1 MSNTNEQ
8 TPKGTQEEK
17 EIVDPTLT
25 KKDLEGEEDEQEF
38 NPDGSPKIKEE
49 KKEEKKEEEIS
60 PTDPN
65 PVPPKTP
72 ETIPPK
78 KEETPDY
85 KKKFGDS
92 TRRNQIVESQFR
104 ELQKTLGDITK
115 QEIPSDEEMKL
126 TDPDWEYRNDFEKAQ
141 AIKLVVLERR
151 QNLILNSIG
160 SITRETEEMEKLGE
174 FIDSVPQLKGKEEEF
189 IEFTR
194 KPSNKGA
201 SMEVLL
207 SAFLFEVKDETPADP
222 TPKPEEIPPSLE
234 RATPTGGDAPKPK
247 TGYSDEEL
255 KELRTKNPKKYF
267 KLIREGKI

>member
-1 MSNTNEQ
+1 MSDTNEQ
-8 TPKGTQEEK
+8 TPKGTQEEQ
-17 EIVDPTLT
+17 IVDPTLIN
-25 KKDLEGEEDEQEF
+25 KDLKEEEEVQEF
-38 NPDGSPKIKEE
+38 NPDGTIKVKEPVIE
-49 KKEEKKEEEIS
+49 KKEEIPVVVPEI
-60 PTDPN
+60 
-65 PVPPKTP
+65 KT
-72 ETIPPK
+72 EVVPPK
-78 KEETPDY
+78 KEEAPDY
-85 KKKFGDS
+85 RKKFGES

-115 QEIPSDEEMKL
+115 QEIPSDEEMKIV
-126 TDPDWEYRNDFEKAQ
+126 DPDWEYRSDFEKTQ
-141 AIKLVVLERR
+141 AVKIVVLERR

-160 SITRETEEMEKLGE
+160 NITKETEEMETLGE
-174 FIDSVPQLKGKEEEF
+174 FIDSVPELKGKEDEF

-207 SAFLFEVKDETPADP
+207 GAFLHSIQGSIPADP
-222 TPKPEEIPPSLE
+222 TPKPEDIPPALE

-267 KLIREGKI
+267 ALIRQGKI